1 MKRVARAAGIASLLA
16 VSGSGCTEDAAASV
30 TMTTA
35 APIASVVRCD
45 TAGMVPQPPF
55 DTTPI
60 SPVEGVGAGRNEQP
74 LCAADCL

>member
-1 MKRVARAAGIASLLA
+1 MKCVALA
-16 VSGSGCTEDAAASV
+16 VGIVLPLAASSSGCTEDAAASV

-35 APIASVVRCD
+35 APIASAVHSD

-60 SPVEGVGAGRNEQP
+60 TQVESVGAGCNEQP
-74 LCAADCL
+74 LCASDCL